1 MGLLPS
7 FIPKLDFLALAQ
19 VLRPFLLLSETA
31 SLSCTFR
38 ACFPDDSDHCQF
50 LPGD

>member
-19 VLRPFLLLSETA
+19 FLPPFLLLSEIA
-31 SLSCTFR
+31 SFSCTFR
-38 ACFPDDSDHCQF
+38 GASLMTDHCQF